1 MGKSIKFVVGFMSVA
16 LVPIAMLYTAWK
28 WALEWVDGVTL

>member
-1 MGKSIKFVVGFMSVA
+1 MGKPIKLVVGLMSVVF
-16 LVPIAMLYTAWK
+16 VPMAMLYTAWK